1 MTDEPAPPEQVQ
13 AVVRTAVAEVEANRT
28 RLMDVVQAIQYRL
41 GYIPKS
47 AVRPVAEAL
56 GIHAVEVEDM
66 VSFYAYLDREPK
78 GRFHIRLSKT
88 PVSLMNG
95 ATEVA
100 QAFEAATGAA
110 LGATSP
116 DGEFTLEWTA
126 DIGMAD
132 QEPAALINATVV
144 TALTPADA
152 TAIVAALRE
161 SQTNRTRRLFPGSR
175 ADGVVLPRAEI
186 ASSIV
191 QGGPIVFRKLGRGA
205 GLRAAL
211 TLSPDEVIQAIT
223 KSRLRGRG
231 GAGFPT
237 GLKWKLC
244 RQSIGDEHYVVCNAD
259 EGEPGT
265 FKDRVL
271 STEIPDVV
279 FDEEVPFI
287 PRSPITG
294 LGISA

>member
-13 AVVRTAVAEVEANRT
+13 AVVRAAVAEVEADRT

-47 AVRPVAEAL
+47 AVLLVAEAL

-95 ATEVA
+95 TPEVA

-110 LGATSP
+110 PGSTSP
-116 DGEFTLEWTA
+116 DGEFALEWTA

-161 SQTNRTRRLFPGSR
+161 GRTNGTRRLFPGSR
-175 ADGVVLPRAEI
+175 ADRIVLPRAEI
-186 ASSIV
+186 AFKS
-191 QGGPIVFRKLGRGA
+191 
-205 GLRAAL
+205 RAARADRFPPKWTGGRRAGRPYSL
-211 TLSPDEVIQAIT
+211 SRRGHPGGNKVPIARPRRCRFPDRPQVETLPLVDRRRA
-223 KSRLRGRG
+223 
-231 GAGFPT
+231 
-237 GLKWKLC
+237 LC
-244 RQSIGDEHYVVCNAD
+244 RLQ
-259 EGEPGT
+259 
-265 FKDRVL
+265 R
-271 STEIPDVV
+271 
-279 FDEEVPFI
+279 
-287 PRSPITG
+287 
-294 LGISA
+294 